1 MFAVVD
7 YGMGNL
13 RSVEKALIH
22 LSYDAK
28 ITNDPE
34 TVLKADRLI
43 LPGVGAFAD
52 CLSGLKN
59 SGLYDAVLEFI
70 SSGKPFLGI
79 CVGMQMLYE
88 KSFEFGIH
96 KGIGVFNGA
105 IKKFPEEM
113 VSKGMKIPHMGWNQ
127 VKIVSSHPV
136 FKDIEDMTSFYFV
149 HSYYAPVNDSETI
162 AICEYGLNFAA
173 AVAKDNVVA
182 TQFHPEKS
190 QKFGLNVLKNF
201 GEWKC

>member
-1 MFAVVD
+1 MIAIVD

-13 RSVEKALIH
+13 RSVEKALVH
-22 LSYDAK
+22 LSYDAN
-28 ITNDPE
+28 ITNEPE
-34 TVLKADRLI
+34 AVLKADKLI

-96 KGIGVFNGA
+96 KGIGIFSGA
-105 IKKFPEEM
+105 IKKFPDEIIKE
-113 VSKGMKIPHMGWNQ
+113 GMKIPHMGWNQ
-127 VKIVSSHPV
+127 VNFTSHHKI
-136 FKDIEDMTSFYFV
+136 FNGIENMTNFYFV
-149 HSYYAPVNDSETI
+149 HSYYAPVNDDETI
-162 AICEYGLNFAA
+162 AVCEYGTVFAA
-173 AVAKDNVVA
+173 AVAKDNVIA

-190 QKFGLNVLKNF
+190 QKAGLKFLQNF